1 MDQINTVAITAG
13 EPVVE
18 QAPTVDTSS
27 TNAAPTN
34 QVYLPEDY
42 LVGGY
47 YATKD
52 GAEYLR
58 PEFVGQYAEIM
69 ASLLA
74 DMKQADLNSL
84 CRELKRTGKK
94 TLSFE
99 ARLTAVTEMLPRAMT
114 LVCCHKAP
122 ALLLAFI
129 KNNLDHIHN
138 NEDVV
143 AFVRFLTAISGYHSL
158 GALMAQEAE

>member
-1 MDQINTVAITAG
+1 MENQTVINTTG

-18 QAPTVDTSS
+18 QAPTVDT
-27 TNAAPTN
+27 TNTTAVPA
-34 QVYLPEDY
+34 LPVDY
-42 LVGGY
+42 LANGY
-47 YATKD
+47 YATAED
-52 GAEYLR
+52 GTKYLR
-58 PEFVGQYAEIM
+58 PEFVGKYAEIM
-69 ASLLA
+69 ALQLAGMKPRDFNNLL
-74 DMKQADLNSL
+74 
-84 CRELKRTGKK
+84 REIKRTGKK

-138 NEDVV
+138 NDDVV

>member
-13 EPVVE
+13 EPINE
-18 QAPTVDTSS
+18 APVVDTAN
-27 TNAAPTN
+27 TTAVPALPIG
-34 QVYLPEDY
+34 YLAD
-42 LVGGY
+42 GY
-47 YATKD
+47 YATAGD
-52 GAEYLR
+52 GTQYLR
-58 PEFVGQYAEIM
+58 PEFVGKYAEIM
-69 ASLLA
+69 ALLLA
-74 DMKQADLNSL
+74 DMKPRDFNNLL
-84 CRELKRTGKK
+84 REIKRTGKK
-94 TLSFE
+94 TQSFE

-129 KNNLDHIHN
+129 KDNLDNIHDK
-138 NEDVV
+138 EDVV

>member
-1 MDQINTVAITAG
+1 MDQINTVAITTG
-13 EPVVE
+13 EPINE
-18 QAPTVDTSS
+18 APAVD
-27 TNAAPTN
+27 AANTPAVPTLP
-34 QVYLPEDY
+34 VGYLAD
-42 LVGGY
+42 GY
-47 YATKD
+47 YATAED
-52 GAEYLR
+52 GAKYLR

-84 CRELKRTGKK
+84 CRELKRTVKK
-94 TLSFE
+94 KLPYE

-129 KNNLDHIHN
+129 KDNLDNIHD

-143 AFVRFLTAISGYHSL
+143 AFARFLTAISGYHSL